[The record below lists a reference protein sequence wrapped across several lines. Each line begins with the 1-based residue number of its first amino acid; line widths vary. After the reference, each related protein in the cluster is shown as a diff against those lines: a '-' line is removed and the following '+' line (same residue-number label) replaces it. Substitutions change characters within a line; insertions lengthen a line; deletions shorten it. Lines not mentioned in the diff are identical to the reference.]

1 MINPIRLLYVEDDSS
16 DAEIV
21 LREISKSDLTFK
33 HLIVDTKEDY
43 IEALVSFIPDII
55 ISDYFMPHFDG
66 MNALSL
72 RNEITIHT
80 PFIFVTGSTSEELAV
95 ECMKAGAND
104 YILKGNLEKLNSSI
118 KSSLSNRNAMLLKH
132 EIELLSHLDEKL
144 KTAKQ
149 LVLKKSDELLANNN
163 GYKTQAFKEGKLT
176 FLDMVIESIGIGT
189 WVYKFSENI
198 SFFNTKA
205 CQLFG
210 FEHNEGGLTQEE
222 FIEHC
227 HPKDRHKLISLF
239 ESAAKNKTE
248 IVTNFRVI
256 FPDGTIKF
264 LETKVKTIINNQ
276 GNPERLYG
284 MVWDTTDQQLLLVA
298 LHESIRKTN
307 SIINNLNGAVFRC
320 KYDEQLTTEYIS
332 EGILEL
338 SGFPAS
344 DFLLNRV
351 RSFVS
356 LVISED
362 KVRVLKI
369 INEAVIAKKSFVTE
383 FRITSEKG
391 EIIWIWVR
399 GRGVFTSNKAVA
411 IEGFITDITER
422 KNAED
427 ELKSSLDQLHELTK
441 YIEKVREDE
450 RIAISRELHDDLG
463 QSLTAIKIDL
473 GNIKQTVSDSNTVI
487 KINKVIGIVG
497 ETIKSVQR
505 LTSQLRPPLINDLGL
520 EAAIEWYAN
529 DFSLRT
535 KIDISFDIDQGL
547 SISTDASLVIFRI
560 MQESL
565 TNIARHSKATHVSIA
580 LSKTNESIILMVSDN
595 GIGISDEK
603 LKSKKSFGI
612 ISMKERARSLGGT
625 LNLYRDSNNF
635 TVIKLVV
642 PINS

>member
-1 MINPIRLLYVEDDSS
+1 MNNSVRLLYVEDSPN
-16 DAEIV
+16 DAELV
-21 LREISKSDLTFK
+21 LRELSKSDITFK

-55 ISDYFMPHFDG
+55 ISDYFLPHFDG

-118 KSSLSNRNAMLLKH
+118 KTSLANRNAMLLMH
-132 EIELLSHLDEKL
+132 QNESLLHLDEKF

-149 LVLKKSDELLANNN
+149 LVLKISDELLANNN
-163 GYKTQAFKEGKLT
+163 GYKAQNFKDGKLA

-189 WVYKFSENI
+189 WVYNI
-198 SFFNTKA
+198 SDNINFLNGKA

-210 FEHNEGGLTQEE
+210 FEPNEVTKTQEE
-222 FIEHC
+222 FKERC
-227 HPKDRHKLISLF
+227 HPDDRQKLISLF
-239 ESAAKNKTE
+239 EGATNSKTE
-248 IVTNFRVI
+248 FVTSFRVI
-256 FPDGTIKF
+256 YPDGTIKF
-264 LETKVKTIINNQ
+264 LETKVKAIINNQ

-284 MVWDTTDQQLLLVA
+284 LVWDTTDQKLLLVA

-320 KYDEQLTTEYIS
+320 KFDELLTTEYIS

-338 SGFPAS
+338 SGYQAG

-351 RSFVS
+351 RSIVS
-356 LVISED
+356 LVFIED
-362 KVRVLKI
+362 KERVLKI
-369 INEAVIAKKSFVTE
+369 INEAIAHKKSFVTE
-383 FRITSEKG
+383 LRITSKKG
-391 EIIWIWVR
+391 EILWIWAR
-399 GRGVFTSNKAVA
+399 GRGVFVGNKVVA

-422 KNAED
+422 KKAEN
-427 ELKSSLDQLHELTK
+427 ELKSSLDQLHELTR

-473 GNIKQTVSDSNTVI
+473 GNIKQTVSDSNAVI
-487 KINKVIGIVG
+487 RINKVIGIVG

-505 LTSQLRPPLINDLGL
+505 LTSQLRPPIINDLGL
-520 EAAIEWYAN
+520 EAAIEWYAK

-535 KIDISFDIDQGL
+535 KIDISFDIAHGL
-547 SISTDASLVIFRI
+547 NISNDASLAIFRI

-565 TNIARHSKATHVSIA
+565 TNIARHSKATHASIS
-580 LSKTNESIILMVSDN
+580 LSKSNESIFFIVSDN
-595 GIGISDEK
+595 GIGISDDK
-603 LKSKKSFGI
+603 IKSKKSFGI

-625 LNLYRDSNNF
+625 LDLYRDSNNF
-635 TVIKLVV
+635 TVNKLVV
-642 PINS
+642 PINC

>member
-1 MINPIRLLYVEDDSS
+1 MNNPIRLLYVEDVPN
-16 DAEIV
+16 DAELV
-21 LREISKSDLTFK
+21 LREISKSDIEYK

-118 KSSLSNRNAMLLKH
+118 KTSLSNRNTMLLKH
-132 EIELLSHLDEKL
+132 QNELLSHLDEKL
-144 KTAKQ
+144 NTAKQ

-163 GYKTQAFKEGKLT
+163 GYKTQELKEGKLT

-189 WVYKFSENI
+189 WVYDISENI
-198 SFFNTKA
+198 SFFNSKA
-205 CQLFG
+205 SQLLG
-210 FEHNEGGLTQEE
+210 FEPNEGEKTQEE
-222 FIEHC
+222 LKGRC
-227 HPKDRHKLISLF
+227 HPEDWQKLKTLF
-239 ESAAKNKTE
+239 EGATNNKTHFE
-248 IVTNFRVI
+248 THFRVI
-256 FPDGTIKF
+256 YPDGTIRF

-276 GNPERLYG
+276 GNPERFYG
-284 MVWDTTDQQLLLVA
+284 LVWDTTDQKLLLVA
-298 LHESIRKTN
+298 LHESIRKSN

-320 KYDEQLTTEYIS
+320 KFDELLTTEYIS

-344 DFLLNRV
+344 DFLLNRI

-356 LVISED
+356 LVFIED
-362 KVRVLKI
+362 RKRVIKI
-369 INEAVIAKKSFVTE
+369 INEAIIDKKSFVTE

-399 GRGVFTSNKAVA
+399 GHGVFESNKAVA

-422 KNAED
+422 KKAED
-427 ELKSSLDQLHELTK
+427 ELKSSLDQLHELTQ

-473 GNIKQTVSDSNTVI
+473 GNIKQTVSDSNTII
-487 KINKVIGIVG
+487 KINKVISIVG

-505 LTSQLRPPLINDLGL
+505 LTSQLRPPIINDLGL
-520 EAAIEWYAN
+520 EAAIEWYAK

-535 KIDISFDIDQGL
+535 KIDISVDISQGL
-547 SISTDASLVIFRI
+547 IIPSDASLAIFRI

-565 TNIARHSKATHVSIA
+565 TNIARHSKATHAGIS
-580 LSKTNESIILMVSDN
+580 LSRTNESIILIVSDN
-595 GIGISDEK
+595 GIGISDDK

-625 LNLYRDSNNF
+625 LDLYRDSNTF
-635 TVIKLVV
+635 TIIKLVV